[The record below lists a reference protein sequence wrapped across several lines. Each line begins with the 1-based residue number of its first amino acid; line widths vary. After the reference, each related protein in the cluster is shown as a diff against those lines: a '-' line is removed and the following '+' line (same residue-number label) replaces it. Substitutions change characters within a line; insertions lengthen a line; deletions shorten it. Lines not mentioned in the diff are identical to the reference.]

1 MPDRKMHEI
10 VGVIHIHSTY
20 SDGSKGIDEIAKIGE
35 TAGLD
40 YLMFCDHM
48 TLQPLRDGHEAFHGK
63 TAVIIGYEI
72 EDSANENHFLAF
84 GMSDELPN
92 GLAAPEYVKG
102 VRESGGL
109 GIIAHPD
116 EVRRALPKYPSFPWT
131 AWEALDFDGLEI
143 WNHMSAWLE
152 SLKRSNML
160 KMALSPRR
168 SLQGPTS
175 RVLAKW
181 DELAQTRNVAGIGS
195 ADVHAHAYR
204 KGPIRLIIFPYKV
217 QFRAIRTHLLLDAPL
232 SEDIRAAKSQIIDAI
247 RKTRVFVSHYRWG
260 DARGFE
266 FYAESGGNRFDMGD
280 NIKFAADVT
289 LHAKAPLP
297 GEIRIVADG
306 NTAKSFYGDNLIYK
320 VNRPGIYRVELYR
333 DGKGWIFSN
342 HIRILA

>member
-1 MPDRKMHEI
+1 MPDKTLHEI

-20 SDGSKGIDEIAKIGE
+20 SDGSKGFEEIAKIGE
-35 TAGLD
+35 IAGLD

-48 TLQPLRDGHEAFHGK
+48 TLQPLRDGHEAYHGK
-63 TAVIIGYEI
+63 VAVIIGYEI
-72 EDSANENHFLAF
+72 EDAANENHYLAF
-84 GMSDELPN
+84 GLDNELPN
-92 GLAAPEYVKG
+92 GLSAPEYVKR
-102 VRESGGL
+102 VRDSGGL

-131 AWEALDFDGLEI
+131 AWEALEFDGLEI

-160 KMALSPRR
+160 KMVLSPRR

-181 DELAQTRNVAGIGS
+181 DELAKSRNVVGIGS

-217 QFRAIRTHLLLDAPL
+217 QFKAIRTHLLLDEPL
-232 SEDIRAAKSQIIDAI
+232 SMDIKIAKSQVIGAI
-247 RKTRVFVSHYRWG
+247 RKTRAFVSHYRWG

-266 FYAESGGNRFDMGD
+266 FYAESGGNRFCMGD
-280 NIKFAADVT
+280 NVEYAPNMT
-289 LHAKAPLP
+289 LFIKAPLP
-297 GEIRIVADG
+297 GEIRLVANG
-306 NTAKSFYGDNLIYK
+306 NPVKSFYGDNMIFK
-320 VNRPGIYRVELYR
+320 VGEPGVYRVELYR

-342 HIRILA
+342 HIRILQ